1 MTEVWASGNPFRSV
15 INPRGAGIVNKY
27 AAACRCVSQ
36 LGFMTEEALG
46 LALGSWALDREVRLR
61 NKAQQDSRSIIE
73 RLRQHRSRFG
83 ANLFPSGFSERQRT
97 DSERQSTSTNTNAN
111 C

>member
-1 MTEVWASGNPFRSV
+1 
-15 INPRGAGIVNKY
+15 VNKY

-36 LGFMTEEALG
+36 LGFMTEDALG
-46 LALGSWALDREVRLR
+46 LALGSWALDREARLR
-61 NKAQQDSRSIIE
+61 NQAQRDSRSIME

-83 ANLFPSGFSERQRT
+83 ANLFPSGFQRT
-97 DSERQSTSTNTNAN
+97 TMNINERSVNTNAN